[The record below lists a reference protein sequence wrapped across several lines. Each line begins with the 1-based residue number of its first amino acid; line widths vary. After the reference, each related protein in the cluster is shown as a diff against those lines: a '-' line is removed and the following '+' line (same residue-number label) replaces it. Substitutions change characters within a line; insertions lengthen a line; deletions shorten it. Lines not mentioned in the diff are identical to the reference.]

1 MIIIDVICDRFQGL
15 KYNYFD
21 LRCGLEAEAE
31 ISPELAYPIM
41 DAMDNG
47 DEQDVI
53 NALRKYLQENGYGGQ
68 IYDYV
73 SSVRW
78 LEDDL

>member
-1 MIIIDVICDRFQGL
+1 MIIDMICDRFQGFK
-15 KYNYFD
+15 KYNEFD
-21 LRCGLEAEAE
+21 FYCGLEEYAE
-31 ISPELAYPIM
+31 IWPELAYPIM

-47 DEQDVI
+47 NEQDVV
-53 NALRKYLQENGYGGQ
+53 NALRKYLTENGYGGK

-78 LEDDL
+78 LEDD